1 MFGTRKNIKP
11 LPRAEAKQPGDLL
24 RGVPDEPVAA
34 LQHLA
39 AEVDRLT
46 TQPDLPPVRVHQLV
60 DLIDR
65 TGRPYYRTLA
75 DAFVQAHRGLTKF
88 QEERIWSTVTAYL
101 AELTRGYRLCLAR
114 CEVGA
119 TGSTLLIGMLP
130 EITMRAL
137 RASAARMKWSHLH
150 YRHVQPEQWKEAKG
164 LYMLAESAGFAAK
177 RMEIYK
183 GARQDSSV
191 QQEFLQA
198 AMLAAAS
205 PGSMLPE
212 QLDVAEQLIA
222 RCAARFVIA
231 TRTDGPVTHFIDLR
245 GDGGPRRLPESRTI
259 LATARAFGAAGGL
272 DELKRLADGLE
283 DGALSPGDLGIGA
296 EVDLEVVRATV
307 SHLARYWAPPVPARR
322 SPRERDAT
330 RVAVLHGFEE
340 VAATLGHLHY
350 PFVSEE
356 EHWLIDNRSR
366 DGIHATVASPL
377 GRWVSVGSLVAFR
390 ESDDA
395 IWTAGLVR
403 RLTREADDSRLVAV
417 ETLARGGAGVTVLPH
432 LASKRKAESEGVVCV
447 LLPGR
452 NDVGDEVR
460 LLLPPNT
467 FSESAPLEMRAYERR
482 YLLIPVELLE
492 SCADC
497 QVGKYKILRPA
508 D

>member
-1 MFGTRKNIKP
+1 MFGSRKKNKT
-11 LPRAEAKQPGDLL
+11 LQSLSAQQAGEFL
-24 RGVPDEPVAA
+24 RGIPDEPVAA
-34 LQHLA
+34 LQRLA
-39 AEVDRLT
+39 AEVDGLA
-46 TQPDLPPVRVHQLV
+46 TQAHLSPVRLHERV

-75 DAFVQAHRGLTKF
+75 DTFLQAHSALTKF

-101 AELTRGYRLCLAR
+101 SELTRGYRLCLAR

-119 TGSTLLIGMLP
+119 SGSTLLMGLLP

-137 RASAARMKWSHLH
+137 RASATRMKWSYLH
-150 YRHVQPEQWKEAKG
+150 YRHIEPDHWKELSG
-164 LYMLAESAGFAAK
+164 LYLLAEGAGFAAK

-205 PGSMLPE
+205 PASMLPE
-212 QLDVAEQLIA
+212 QLDVAERLIA
-222 RCAARFVIA
+222 RCAPQFVIA
-231 TRTDGPVTHFIDLR
+231 NRADTRLTHCIDLR
-245 GDGGPRRLPESRTI
+245 GEGGPRRLPESGTMP
-259 LATARAFGAAGGL
+259 ATARAIGAGPGL
-272 DELKRLADGLE
+272 DELNRLAADLE
-283 DGALSPGDLGIGA
+283 DGSLSPGNLGIGA
-296 EVDLEVVRATV
+296 EVELEVVRATAR
-307 SHLARYWAPPVPARR
+307 HLSRYWGPPLPARR

-330 RVAVLHGFEE
+330 RVAVLHGFDE
-340 VAATLGHLHY
+340 VAATLGNLHY

-366 DGIHATVASPL
+366 DGIHAQVPSPL

-390 ESDDA
+390 EGDDA

-403 RLTREADDSRLVAV
+403 RLTREADDTRLVGV
-417 ETLARGGAGVTVLPH
+417 ETLARGGAGVTVVPH
-432 LASKRKAESEGVVCV
+432 LASKRKAENEGVVCV

-452 NDVGDEVR
+452 NGVGDEVR

-482 YLLIPVELLE
+482 YLLIPVALLE
-492 SCADC
+492 NCADC
-497 QVGKYKILRPA
+497 QVAQYKILRPA